1 MDKGMQS
8 LLNVILSVLA
18 PVMILDHCS
27 QHGDAIYELG
37 PTVAIIAALALPLG
51 CGLHSFIKNRTVDP
65 ITFMGLIGTILTAIV
80 TFYASTGDGEAIR
93 PDTPWW
99 YAAKEALIPLLLG
112 GIMIVSTKSPTSML
126 RVFIYSDAVFDI
138 PHIEQRISEQGA
150 QQEYD
155 QTLFRASL
163 MTAGSLFASAL
174 ANFLLALHFLRP
186 VLQQAPADQPVA
198 YNYAVSSMTWYGYL
212 IIGIPL
218 FITFFFV
225 IRYLATQLERLTGS
239 DRVLMTK

>member
-1 MDKGMQS
+1 MQS

-37 PTVAIIAALALPLG
+37 PTAAIVVALSLPLA
-51 CGLHSFIKNRTVDP
+51 CGLYSFVKSRTVDP

-80 TFYASTGDGEAIR
+80 TFYANTGDGEAIR

-138 PHIEQRISEQGA
+138 PHIEQRVAERGA

-174 ANFLLALHFLRP
+174 ANFLLALHFLLP
-186 VLQQAPADQPVA
+186 VLRQAPADQPVA

-218 FITFFFV
+218 FITLFCV
-225 IRYLATQLERLTGS
+225 IRYLAMRLERLTGS